1 MTSKYCIVLAV
12 IGISLAALCAGA
24 ATAHEAHRKADS
36 VNLEAAAAEQPPE
49 TIEPAGVE
57 PAAPAGVDSTHQAH
71 SPADADAPVETVSI
85 IEWLGR
91 LHPMA
96 IHFPIALF
104 IAALVAEFL
113 YAATRSELFR
123 HALRFTL
130 WGAAMSAL
138 VAAPLGWIFAATG
151 TTEEGWLLEAHRW
164 AGTAALVLGVV
175 VLWIGERSERK
186 NGRRLLLRI
195 SLAFQAILIGSAG
208 FLGGSLLYG
217 FDHLWRGIGCCFR

>member
-1 MTSKYCIVLAV
+1 MTSTNIIVLAL
-12 IGISLAALCAGA
+12 IGTSLAALCAGA
-24 ATAHEAHRKADS
+24 ATAHEAHRKGDS
-36 VNLEAAAAEQPPE
+36 AKLEATAIDQPAEVVKPAGVDP
-49 TIEPAGVE
+49 TAPAGVE
-57 PAAPAGVDSTHQAH
+57 STRQAP
-71 SPADADAPVETVSI
+71 SPPEAPVTSVSI
-85 IEWLGR
+85 MELLGR
-91 LHPMA
+91 LHPMV

-104 IAALVAEFL
+104 IASLVAEML

-123 HALRFTL
+123 HALRFAL

-138 VAAPLGWIFAATG
+138 VAAPLGWMFAATG

-175 VLWIGERSERK
+175 VLWIGEWSERT

-195 SLAFQAILIGSAG
+195 SLVFQAILVGSAG